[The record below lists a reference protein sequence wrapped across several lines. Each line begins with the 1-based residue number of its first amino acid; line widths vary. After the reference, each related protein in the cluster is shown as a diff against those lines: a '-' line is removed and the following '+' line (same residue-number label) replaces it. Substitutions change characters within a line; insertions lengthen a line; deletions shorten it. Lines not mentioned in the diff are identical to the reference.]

1 MHLILVRAN
10 CPEEGWK
17 SETST
22 TNFNFDHFNSFAFQ
36 DIWGP
41 SYWQQLGADITFHIC
56 VNLTGFY
63 VRYVSDINMRRGF
76 LDKRGCIETTFR
88 LKYEKEQ
95 EENLLLS
102 IIPKHIVA
110 KVGEEVKNFII
121 KLKDNSEKERMTEKF
136 RFIVNFFKI
145 ICNCQSCSLFLTLK
159 VRGTV

>member
-1 MHLILVRAN
+1 
-10 CPEEGWK
+10 
-17 SETST
+17 
-22 TNFNFDHFNSFAFQ
+22 
-36 DIWGP
+36 
-41 SYWQQLGADITFHIC
+41 
-56 VNLTGFY
+56 
-63 VRYVSDINMRRGF
+63 MRRGF

-136 RFIVNFFKI
+136 RFIVFFKKI
-145 ICNCQSCSLFLTLK
+145 ICNCQSCSLSLTLK